1 MEHQHP
7 SLNPSVTAAKA
18 SKMPMLQEQLEQAAA
33 KPLQLIPIGIIDS
46 RPITDALHESA
57 KLTAEA
63 MHETAN
69 TLKSL
74 KETVDSPAL
83 NDKIDKLTAIFTEI
97 RDNERAFFKRVEAEL
112 SR

>member
-1 MEHQHP
+1 MESQHP

-63 MHETAN
+63 MHETAD
-69 TLKSL
+69 TLKTL
-74 KETVDSPAL
+74 KETVDSSVL
-83 NDKIDKLTAIFTEI
+83 SEKIDRLTTIFSEI
-97 RDNERAFFKRVEAEL
+97 RDNEKAFFLRVEAEL
-112 SR
+112 R

>member
-1 MEHQHP
+1 MNVA
-7 SLNPSVTAAKA
+7 LNPKSLEDKE
-18 SKMPMLQEQLEQAAA
+18 SKLPKLQEQLEQAAA

-63 MHETAN
+63 MHETAD

-74 KETVDSPAL
+74 KETVDSTVL
-83 NDKIDKLTAIFTEI
+83 SEKIDRLTAIFSEI
-97 RDNERAFFKRVEAEL
+97 RDNEKAFFAKVEAEL
-112 SR
+112 R